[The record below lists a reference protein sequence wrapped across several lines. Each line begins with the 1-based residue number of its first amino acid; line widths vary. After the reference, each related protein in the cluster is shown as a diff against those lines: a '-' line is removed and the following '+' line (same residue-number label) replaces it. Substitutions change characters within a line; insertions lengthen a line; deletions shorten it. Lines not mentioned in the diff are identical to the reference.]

1 MTGSRWLRYLNC
13 LPLLVLLPCSVVRG
27 GSETTSVDY
36 YNAIVNVTAQEPGN
50 KPVLDGGRYGL
61 DSPVTEA
68 KGIIVTP
75 VNLQGGTADHSSDR
89 TSVPVQTWATP
100 HHIDL
105 YLPRWMLHLSPGAS
119 ALKTKRSNIA
129 DHKNMNLLL
138 WEDAGTC

>member
-75 VNLQGGTADHSSDR
+75 VNLQG
-89 TSVPVQTWATP
+89 
-100 HHIDL
+100 DL